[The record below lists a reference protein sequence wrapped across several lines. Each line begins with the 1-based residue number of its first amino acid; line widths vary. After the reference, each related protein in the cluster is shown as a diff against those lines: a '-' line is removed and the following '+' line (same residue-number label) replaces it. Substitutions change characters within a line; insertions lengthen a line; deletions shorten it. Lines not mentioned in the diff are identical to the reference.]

1 MRGITLTENRLIVHS
16 LLPLCPKPAN
26 SFTSNLLS
34 FNVNSPPK
42 KHSSKLSS
50 RRHSLLFYRC
60 YRNWCASSCEDWFKD
75 LLQKVAERQ
84 HGLEYKYVD
93 CKNREEAIVMGH
105 KSEDCCVSD
114 HAPADMRRRN
124 YIATNLAVS
133 NTLFN
138 NLVKFMVIFGFLT
151 FQGSQPAGA
160 LSDIASG
167 LQSIPY
173 VGDLGDISTG
183 FASAFLL
190 IFFSELGDK
199 TFFIAALLAARNSAA
214 VVFLGTFGALA
225 AMTIV
230 SVVLGR
236 TFHYVDEIL
245 PFRFGETDLPIDDIA
260 AVCLLVY
267 FGVSTLIDAASS
279 DNQKAE
285 DEQKEAELAVSE
297 FSGNGAG
304 ILAAA
309 NTVISTFLLV
319 FVAEWGDKSFF
330 STIALAAASSPL
342 GVIGGALAGHGA
354 ATLVTL
360 YIFLSPLVTY
370 T

>member
-1 MRGITLTENRLIVHS
+1 MRGITLRESGLIVHS
-16 LLPLCPKPAN
+16 LLPPCPKPAN
-26 SFTSNLLS
+26 SFTSHLFS
-34 FNVNSPPK
+34 FSK

-50 RRHSLLFYRC
+50 RHQSLLFSRC
-60 YRNWCASSCEDWFKD
+60 YRNWCVSTCEEWYGD
-75 LLQKVAERQ
+75 LLQNVAKRQ
-84 HGLEYKYVD
+84 HGLEYKYAD
-93 CKNREEAIVMGH
+93 CKNREETIALGH

-114 HAPADMRRRN
+114 HAPVNNYLRRGN

-133 NTLFN
+133 NTLFHN
-138 NLVKFMVIFGFLT
+138 VLKFMVLSGLLT
-151 FQGSQPAGA
+151 FQGSQPAVA

-214 VVFLGTFGALA
+214 IVFIGTFGALA

-236 TFHYVDEIL
+236 TFHYVDEII
-245 PFRFGETDLPIDDIA
+245 PFRFGEADLPIDDIA

-267 FGVSTLIDAASS
+267 FGVSTLLDAASS

-304 ILAAA
+304 ILAVA
-309 NTVISTFLLV
+309 NTFVSTFLLV
-319 FVAEWGDKSFF
+319 FIAEWGDKSFF
-330 STIALAAASSPL
+330 STIACCFGRIFTGNIL
-342 GVIGGALAGHGA
+342 IREGHC
-354 ATLVTL
+354 LHRRQS
-360 YIFLSPLVTY
+360 LSRLRCCNID
-370 T
+370 